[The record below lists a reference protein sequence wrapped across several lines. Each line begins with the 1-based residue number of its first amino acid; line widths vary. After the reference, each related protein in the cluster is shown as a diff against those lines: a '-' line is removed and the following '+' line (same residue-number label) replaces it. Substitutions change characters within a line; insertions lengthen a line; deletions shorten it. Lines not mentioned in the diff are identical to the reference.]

1 MDDKTINDSL
11 FEPINNGFGDV
22 AKPIREL
29 TLKSMLSLAGKLN
42 EKNLNDRLMRS
53 LAKMQV

>member
-1 MDDKTINDSL
+1 
-11 FEPINNGFGDV
+11 
-22 AKPIREL
+22 L